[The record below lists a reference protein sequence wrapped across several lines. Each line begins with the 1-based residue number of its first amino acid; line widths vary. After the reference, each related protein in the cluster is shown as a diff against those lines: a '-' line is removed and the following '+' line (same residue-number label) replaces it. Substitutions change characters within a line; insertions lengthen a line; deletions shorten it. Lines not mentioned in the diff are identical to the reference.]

1 MEIKEFS
8 AVQLALNACVGITT
22 LAAQAQGDLTA
33 KDKLLSSLESVN
45 EVLTK
50 LSKSER
56 NAQADM
62 AYTMLYDAYHRTL
75 NAVNGNFVPET
86 KN

>member
-62 AYTMLYDAYHRTL
+62 AYTMPYDAYHRTL